1 MTGYTAMDLFCG
13 AGGLTRGVTLAGFR
27 VLGAIEIDPLAA
39 ESYRMNFPKVT
50 LWERDIA
57 KVSVAEV
64 RRTLSLHAGELDL
77 LAGCP
82 PCQGFSRLTTLNGH
96 LDQPDPRN
104 ELVLQFIRFARGL
117 RPKLVMLE
125 NVPALATDERL
136 ERLAR
141 ALERIGYQ
149 TDCEIVDAS
158 QYGVPQRRRR
168 MLFLASRVG
177 PVSFA
182 RSSPSR
188 ATVRQLIGSLSPAG
202 QSGDPLHDH
211 GEQRAPQVV
220 AMIRR
225 IPKDGGSR
233 RDLPQSEQ
241 LACHLRC
248 DGFYDIYGRM
258 AWDRV
263 APTITSG
270 CVNPS
275 KGRFLH
281 PEQDRTITLREAALL
296 QTFPP
301 DHRFSLRRGKYAAA
315 EMIGN
320 GLPPELVRRQALEVV
335 RRLAEPD
342 RRRPTT
348 GRRRSRSADPVS
360 I

>member
-1 MTGYTAMDLFCG
+1 MTGYTAIDLFCG
-13 AGGLTRGVTLAGFR
+13 AGGLSRGVALAGFH

-39 ESYRMNFPKVT
+39 ESYRMNFPEVT
-50 LWERDIA
+50 VWERDIA

-64 RRTLSLHAGELDL
+64 CRTLSLRRGELDL

-96 LDQPDPRN
+96 LDEADPRN
-104 ELVLQFIRFARGL
+104 DLVLQFIRFARGL
-117 RPKLVMLE
+117 RPKTVMLE

-141 ALERIGYQ
+141 ALQRIGYE
-149 TDCEIVDAS
+149 TSCEIVEAS
-158 QYGVPQRRRR
+158 HYGVPQRRRR
-168 MLFLASRVG
+168 MLFLASRIG
-177 PVSFA
+177 PVSLA
-182 RSSPSR
+182 QPSPSL
-188 ATVRQLIGSLSPAG
+188 ATVRGFIGSLSPAG
-202 QSGDPLHDH
+202 RSGDPLHDH
-211 GEQRAPQVV
+211 GERRAPKVV
-220 AMIRR
+220 TMIGR

-233 RDLPQSEQ
+233 RDLPPSEQ
-241 LACHLRC
+241 LACHIRC

-258 AWDRV
+258 AWDAV

-301 DHRFSLRRGKYAAA
+301 DHHFSLRRGKYAAA

-320 GLPPELVRRQALEVV
+320 GLPPELVRRQAVEVAC
-335 RRLAEPD
+335 RLAQP
-342 RRRPTT
+342 RRVRAPWSPV
-348 GRRRSRSADPVS
+348 GRFKMAGR
-360 I
+360 